1 MGGKRTMQL
10 PKRLITLFLITAM
23 LFTVPSYV
31 SASSNIWYD
40 KYVILEN
47 SIGGSYYTNG
57 DSGNLAWSESYVLR
71 SYLTMYELTQDA
83 SWLNKFT
90 THTDT
95 VISNAS
101 DTDGDGYL
109 GWDTYT
115 YSPVEVGNYTFE
127 TANASDST
135 LPDQWNRFQSTST
148 TAYRSN
154 AAGEYYNGSWGTV
167 LKTNGTSWQKLY
179 QPMTNYEPNS
189 TYVLRIYAKTNG
201 SIAKA
206 KAYVHDRTTDT
217 ILGSIVV
224 DNTNWGFYNVEFKT
238 PAAGHNLEV
247 WLGHES
253 YNVTGG
259 IAYFDDV
266 KVSGRFSYTVHDG
279 MVGLP
284 IADFVR
290 LINKTPSLQTTY
302 LTKSKTYQNFLQ
314 NNIVPRWESSSYIG
328 NTWKTIS
335 SNTGIYTQ
343 SPNLATLTFG
353 GKGTN
358 LPYNQSIAF
367 GHLLKVLYDVNG
379 NATYLD
385 KATKMS
391 QYFKNNLAAN
401 GTAYTWNYSDAV
413 GSAPEDTAHGH
424 VDIAFAMEMYR
435 DGLMFT
441 GTDMEKFSDTLTVK
455 MWNQSLIVPTLA
467 RYVSGLSPSQT
478 QYSKVMMN
486 WIELGQFDKVVWS
499 IAAEQFRSYTPTSV
513 GDLLVLAHIMK
524 WDPRKLVNQGFE
536 LKSSGDSTLPA
547 RWVRVGSTSSTAY
560 LDSVNKYTGNY
571 GVTIKAN
578 GTSWQYLT
586 QTWED
591 WLPSTSYTLTFFGNT
606 DGTAAGGRVIVKNET
621 TGASLANLT
630 FSDTSWTSKSVTF
643 TAPSN
648 LTDVVKVYL
657 GNTSY
662 SVTNG
667 KAYFDNVK
675 IKATA
680 DIW

>member
-1 MGGKRTMQL
+1 MRGKNTMKL
-10 PKRLITLFLITAM
+10 SKRLLAHLLITAM
-23 LFTVPSYV
+23 LFTVPL
-31 SASSNIWYD
+31 SASASNNTWYD
-40 KYVILEN
+40 KYVALEN

-57 DSGNLAWSESYVLR
+57 DSGNLAWSESYVMR
-71 SYLTMYELTQDA
+71 SYLTMYELTQDT

-90 THTDT
+90 THSDT
-95 VISNAS
+95 VIANAS
-101 DTDGDGYL
+101 DSDADGYL

-127 TANASDST
+127 TGNTTDST
-135 LPDQWNRFQSTST
+135 LPDQWTRFQSTSS

-154 AAGEYYNGSWGTV
+154 AAGDYFNGSWGTV
-167 LKTNGTSWQKLY
+167 LKTNGTSWQKMY
-179 QPMTNYEPNS
+179 QPMAHYEPNS
-189 TYVLRIYAKTNG
+189 KYVLRIYAKTNG
-201 SIAKA
+201 SLAKG
-206 KAYVHDRTTDT
+206 KAYVHDRTTGT
-217 ILGSIVV
+217 ILGSILV
-224 DNTNWGFYNVEFKT
+224 DNTSWGFYQVEFT
-238 PAAGHNLEV
+238 SPTVAGHNLEV
-247 WLGHES
+247 WLGHEN

-259 IAYFDDV
+259 VAYFDDV
-266 KVSGRFSYTVHDG
+266 KVSGRFPYTVHDG
-279 MVGLP
+279 MIGLP
-284 IADFVR
+284 MAEFVR
-290 LINKTPSLQTTY
+290 LVNKTPSLQTAY
-302 LTKSKTYQNFLQ
+302 LTKSNTYQNFLQ

-335 SNTGIYTQ
+335 TSTGIYTE
-343 SPNLATLTFG
+343 SPKLDTLTVG

-367 GHLLKVLYDVNG
+367 GHMLKVLYEVNG
-379 NATYLD
+379 NTAYLD

-401 GTAYTWNYSDAV
+401 GTAYTWNYMDS
-413 GSAPEDTAHGH
+413 GTTPEDTAHGH
-424 VDIAFAMEMYR
+424 VDMALAMEMYR
-435 DGLMFT
+435 SGLMYT
-441 GTDMEKFSDTLTVK
+441 GTDMEKFTDTLTQY
-455 MWNQSLIVPTLA
+455 MWNQSLSAPTLA

-486 WIELGQFDKVVWS
+486 WIELAQFDKVVWS
-499 IAAEQFRSYTPTSV
+499 IAAEQFRNYTPTSV

-536 LKSSGDSTLPA
+536 LKSSSDSTLPA

-560 LDSVNKYTGNY
+560 LDSLNKYTGSY

-591 WLPSTSYTLTFFGNT
+591 WTPSTSYTLTFYGNT
-606 DGTAAGGRVIVKNET
+606 DGSAAGGRVIVKNET

-643 TAPSN
+643 TAPTSS
-648 LTDVVKVYL
+648 TDVVKVYL
-657 GNTSY
+657 GNTLY
-662 SVTNG
+662 STTNG

-680 DIW
+680 DAW